1 MPSLDEQVSF
11 RVCAGVGVGAR
22 SEPAVSSSAARGAAN
37 STTQHVPTPKAESPF
52 GKRGAAEARSARCPL
67 AETSANVLCLAPS
80 NQSADIASA
89 TTSQASPLLSV
100 LERGGRITD
109 GTLADVMTLDD
120 VMAQENDDAPR
131 KSNAAA
137 FQRLATL
144 EALTKKLLTRN
155 TTERLATAATKNAL
169 DDTRRE
175 LSLTKTRLEEIETDP
190 AASVAAASV
199 AAANATQ
206 NSAACLALEAL
217 RLAFVEREETCEVLE
232 ARVSELQASNAELTT
247 RIAAGG
253 DNAELDTLRSSLA
266 AAEEESTLAVS
277 WARAAA
283 KDEAEEV
290 WAERKSALEKALHAE
305 RAGREEDNARREAL
319 EATAAAAVAA
329 ETTRAMSDAAFA
341 ASADDDVHLKL
352 TLATADAKAHAYAAA
367 SAVADVNL
375 LRVRFTEERS
385 AASATAAA
393 LADAL
398 RQLRAAAA
406 TETELLNK
414 VHLVETQRER
424 ALAEVSARVA
434 EAETV
439 AVKNLSRANAR
450 ASAAETANARLEG
463 ELWRTRQKAESDL
476 RTLELQ
482 LEDARRRASD
492 AAARDPRGNRKPG
505 YASTDASMRD
515 ADAVVAEMRRE
526 LEAETAASEAAAAES
541 ARREGVS
548 RRKLAAN
555 ELRLKEASLALSE
568 AAAALEAKNNALR
581 ASEAERRRIL
591 NAAEGLERRARR
603 AEDALERTGEKLAS

>member
-22 SEPAVSSSAARGAAN
+22 SEPAVSGSAARGAAN

-190 AASVAAASV
+190 AASVAAA
-199 AAANATQ
+199 NATQ

-283 KDEAEEV
+283 KEV
-290 WAERKSALEKALHAE
+290 GATSIVLGGGVAGGGGFTPSAPVAKRTMHDAKRSRRPRRRRRRRNNNKKSTRRHLAIRLRRRERVCCAMEDAHLLHTRCQHLEPMSYQLLRGVRDGSGAGGRSSPTSRRRRDGDGVAQQSAL
-305 RAGREEDNARREAL
+305 
-319 EATAAAAVAA
+319 
-329 ETTRAMSDAAFA
+329 S
-341 ASADDDVHLKL
+341 
-352 TLATADAKAHAYAAA
+352 
-367 SAVADVNL
+367 
-375 LRVRFTEERS
+375 
-385 AASATAAA
+385 
-393 LADAL
+393 
-398 RQLRAAAA
+398 
-406 TETELLNK
+406 
-414 VHLVETQRER
+414 
-424 ALAEVSARVA
+424 
-434 EAETV
+434 
-439 AVKNLSRANAR
+439 
-450 ASAAETANARLEG
+450 
-463 ELWRTRQKAESDL
+463 
-476 RTLELQ
+476 
-482 LEDARRRASD
+482 
-492 AAARDPRGNRKPG
+492 
-505 YASTDASMRD
+505 
-515 ADAVVAEMRRE
+515 
-526 LEAETAASEAAAAES
+526 
-541 ARREGVS
+541 
-548 RRKLAAN
+548 
-555 ELRLKEASLALSE
+555 
-568 AAAALEAKNNALR
+568 
-581 ASEAERRRIL
+581 
-591 NAAEGLERRARR
+591 
-603 AEDALERTGEKLAS
+603 